1 LVVGRWSGRRA
12 LMALDLEGIRQIATR
27 VAASYGLEIWDVEL
41 RGTGGKSRML
51 RVYID
56 RPEGA
61 VPKAGGAVAGNAGPT
76 AGGVTHPAVGGVTHP
91 AVGGVTH
98 EDCAKVSRELGTILD
113 VEDAVPGGTYLLEV
127 SSPGLDRKLAKAAD
141 FERFVGSRVKLMT
154 REGIAGNRHFEGRL
168 ERVAEGRVVITL
180 GMQNAKFKMQK
191 GKKQRAAGREQGA
204 GKANHEGLE
213 AAGEGARATRVEI
226 ELSNV
231 ERANLVP
238 EI

>member
-1 LVVGRWSGRRA
+1 
-12 LMALDLEGIRQIATR
+12 MALDLEAIRGIAAR

-56 RPEGA
+56 RPAGA
-61 VPKAGGAVAGNAGPT
+61 AGQADSS
-76 AGGVTHPAVGGVTHP
+76 P

-98 EDCAKVSRELGTILD
+98 EDCANVSRELGTILD

-127 SSPGLDRKLAKAAD
+127 SSPGLDRKLARPAD
-141 FERFVGSRVKLMT
+141 FERFVGSLVKLMT
-154 REGIAGNRHFEGRL
+154 REPIVVPSGGLPNGGGNRHFEGRL
-168 ERVAEGRVVITL
+168 VSAGEGKLVL
-180 GMQNAKFKMQK
+180 GMEEPKEK
-191 GKKQRAAGREQGA
+191 GKRKKEKVKKQD
-204 GKANHEGLE
+204 
-213 AAGEGARATRVEI
+213 AAGEGARATAGGTPAVQVEI

-231 ERANLVP
+231 ERAHLVP

>member
-1 LVVGRWSGRRA
+1 MRLILAAADGRRA
-12 LMALDLEGIRQIATR
+12 LMALDLEGIRGIAAR

-56 RPEGA
+56 RPRRVGA
-61 VPKAGGAVAGNAGPT
+61 EPTGAMASSGPEQ
-76 AGGVTHPAVGGVTHP
+76 APGSP

-98 EDCAKVSRELGTILD
+98 EDCANVSRELGTILD

-127 SSPGLDRKLAKAAD
+127 SSPGLDRKLARAAD

-154 REGIAGNRHFEGRL
+154 REPIVLASGGGDRHFEGRL
-168 ERVAEGRVVITL
+168 LSAGEGKLVL
-180 GMQNAKFKMQK
+180 SLEEKKEKGK
-191 GKKQRAAGREQGA
+191 GKKKRGRDARET
-204 GKANHEGLE
+204 
-213 AAGEGARATRVEI
+213 AGETPALRIEI
-226 ELSNV
+226 DLSNV

>member
-1 LVVGRWSGRRA
+1 
-12 LMALDLEGIRQIATR
+12 MALDLEGIRGIAAR

-56 RPEGA
+56 RP
-61 VPKAGGAVAGNAGPT
+61 GGAAPQPG
-76 AGGVTHPAVGGVTHP
+76 P

-98 EDCAKVSRELGTILD
+98 EDCANVSRELGTILD

-127 SSPGLDRKLAKAAD
+127 SSPGLDRRLVKAAD
-141 FERFVGSRVKLMT
+141 FERFTGSRVKLMT
-154 REGIAGNRHFEGRL
+154 REPIILPGGGGNRHFEGRL
-168 ERVAEGRVVITL
+168 ERCGEGRLVL
-180 GMQNAKFKMQK
+180 NLEMKNAKCKMQK
-191 GKKQRAAGREQGA
+191 GKARRQ
-204 GKANHEGLE
+204 KAE
-213 AAGEGARATRVEI
+213 AAGEGARATAGGTPALQVEI